1 MNHALRTSSTN
12 FAAHW
17 GAGRTI
23 PDSDTM
29 YSNARPHEDNA
40 RNDAEAVR
48 SSVASFFFSQAR
60 STDTR
65 QVRGRTRCH
74 GRPDKK
80 IGTSGWWGIK
90 VDSKTERRRNNRF
103 IEERPKDEACANAL
117 CQEYSFHDFGTERTR
132 VRMNRKNGVR
142 ACQSHH
148 GWLVAGRNPLKQQHR
163 DKTA

>member
-1 MNHALRTSSTN
+1 MAIADTSCPSKQPSLCHPIMSIELTSCSECENDSVMNHALRTSSTN

-48 SSVASFFFSQAR
+48 SSVPSFFFSQAR

-65 QVRGRTRCH
+65 KVRGRTRSH
-74 GRPDKK
+74 GRPEKNWH
-80 IGTSGWWGIK
+80 IRLEGRARGTDVELRLKPPS
-90 VDSKTERRRNNRF
+90 SSSLRCST
-103 IEERPKDEACANAL
+103 
-117 CQEYSFHDFGTERTR
+117 
-132 VRMNRKNGVR
+132 
-142 ACQSHH
+142 
-148 GWLVAGRNPLKQQHR
+148 LVV
-163 DKTA
+163 